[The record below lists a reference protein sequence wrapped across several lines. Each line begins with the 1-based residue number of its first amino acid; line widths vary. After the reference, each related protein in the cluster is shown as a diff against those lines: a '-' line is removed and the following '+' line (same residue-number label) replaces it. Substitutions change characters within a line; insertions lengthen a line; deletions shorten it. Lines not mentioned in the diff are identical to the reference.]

1 MSAPKA
7 GHQTK
12 GSRKGARHQDKRLT
26 PSWFRIPATRRWESD
41 LYVAGRRPDP
51 SRLAPLASII
61 YSTILGA
68 GTPTPPLPADRFGDV
83 GTREEAK
90 RLFEADP
97 HVRVLMENGAG
108 SPVPGLPAPTFELA
122 LRQWPARTVRS
133 TAWYFGPAGTLTRTR
148 PRDHDGADSYRPDPE
163 ARPAQTLPGQ
173 DQEQSWE
180 LIPLYD
186 WEPLTGGTALAY
198 ATAPLDRDTVIA
210 GPGSVDLWLRSSA
223 RDTDLQVTLSEIR
236 PDGLETYVQNGWLR
250 ASHRRLD
257 RKTST
262 VLDPRPTHLERD
274 ARPMPEGRFT
284 RVRVEL
290 FSV

>member
-148 PRDHDGADSYRPDPE
+148 PRDHACAGSAI
-163 ARPAQTLPGQ
+163 PG
-173 DQEQSWE
+173 
-180 LIPLYD
+180 L
-186 WEPLTGGTALAY
+186 G
-198 ATAPLDRDTVIA
+198 
-210 GPGSVDLWLRSSA
+210 
-223 RDTDLQVTLSEIR
+223 
-236 PDGLETYVQNGWLR
+236 NF
-250 ASHRRLD
+250 
-257 RKTST
+257 T
-262 VLDPRPTHLERD
+262 VL
-274 ARPMPEGRFT
+274 
-284 RVRVEL
+284 
-290 FSV
+290 S